1 MLVVAATGLLFLHA
15 AFATLIT
22 CRTVKF
28 NTRFFAHAIMYLH
41 GHPGGDGH
49 VQHRQYGQKDFFHF
63 ASAKVEIFMGKCDL
77 KC

>member
-1 MLVVAATGLLFLHA
+1 MVIKTATVFLFGHA
-15 AFATLIT
+15 ALSAFIISK
-22 CRTVKF
+22 TVWI
-28 NTRFFAHAIMYLH
+28 NTGFFAHAIMYLH